1 MTRVVI
7 VDDDPDFTHLVGEL
21 LRDQGYEVVSCD
33 DDKGAL
39 QCVID
44 AEADLIILDLRMSSR
59 ESGWRV
65 LEELRRHGRTETIPI
80 IISSAALDDLHS
92 RADELRGLGVETL
105 PKPFDIDDLL
115 GMIERMTRS
124 EDNHRN
130 SDHASKL

>member
-1 MTRVVI
+1 MIRVVI

-21 LRDQGYEVVSCD
+21 LRDQGYDVVSCD
-33 DDKGAL
+33 DDTRAL

-44 AEADLIILDLRMSSR
+44 AQADLIILDLRMSSR

-65 LEELRRHGRTETIPI
+65 LDELRHHRRTAAIPI
-80 IISSAALDDLHS
+80 IISSAALDDLNS
-92 RADELRGLGVETL
+92 RAGDLREQGVETL
-105 PKPFDIDDLL
+105 AKPFDIDDLL
-115 GMIERMTRS
+115 SMIERMIRS

>member
-21 LRDQGYEVVSCD
+21 LRDQGYDVVSCD
-33 DDKGAL
+33 DDSRAL

-44 AEADLIILDLRMSSR
+44 AQADLIILDLRMSSR

-65 LEELRRHGRTETIPI
+65 LDELRGHRRTAAIPI
-80 IISSAALDDLHS
+80 IISSAALDDLNS
-92 RADELRGLGVETL
+92 RAAELREQGVETL

-115 GMIERMTRS
+115 SMIERMIRS